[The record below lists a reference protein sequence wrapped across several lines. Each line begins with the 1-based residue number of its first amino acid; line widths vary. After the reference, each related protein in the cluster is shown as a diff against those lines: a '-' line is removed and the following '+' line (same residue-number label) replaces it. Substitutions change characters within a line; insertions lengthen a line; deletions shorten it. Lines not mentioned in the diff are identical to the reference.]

1 MRKNKMIKNEPATI
15 NLHVR
20 DDSDFLSPYAEEG
33 KPIISTEI
41 ADFLEKTIRAYHP
54 KCPVILNIHSTCI
67 DDNEKIQYQKA
78 IRNYFSLELE
88 DNIREMKRISI
99 KALIFTIIGVIIL
112 AFMFVLDHIGVN
124 SLWIEVIDIFAWVF
138 LWEAVDLFFIE
149 RSHLLVRAKRL
160 QNFIQMQINYL

>member
-41 ADFLEKTIRAYHP
+41 ADFLEKTIRAY
-54 KCPVILNIHSTCI
+54 
-67 DDNEKIQYQKA
+67 NEKIQYQKA

-99 KALIFTIIGVIIL
+99 KALIFTIIGVITL